1 MSRVFEELTA
11 AVYEQQNRRKREL
24 NGTAV
29 ERDLIARFHRVRQT
43 EPAFPKASSSLDN
56 STTTEGTSETIESEI
71 NPDRLEFPVNKH
83 GRDSEDRD
91 FHIKRAWVAALLAA
105 VPLIIVCYAIQKR
118 ASSAITTRNSRQ
130 QNVSAMQI
138 SDGPGLQKAGTR
150 LDESQLG
157 NVAVTDGPQVPANL
171 DSIARLL
178 QSGKLNKTWSVQ
190 VSAKTSKET
199 ADKLAQQ
206 LKSKGYAVYV
216 GQAEVKGQTYH
227 RVRIGPFSAQEEAES
242 VRQSLTPHDAY
253 RDAYLATD

>member
-43 EPAFPKASSSLDN
+43 EHAFPKASSPPNN
-56 STTTEGTSETIESEI
+56 STTNEGTSKTTESEI
-71 NPDRLEFPVNKH
+71 NPNRPEFPMNEH
-83 GRDSEDRD
+83 ERHSEDRD
-91 FHIKRAWVAALLAA
+91 FHFKRTWVAALLAA
-105 VPLIIVCYAIQKR
+105 VPLIMVCYAIQKR
-118 ASSAITTRNSRQ
+118 ASSANTTSNSRQ

-138 SDGPGLQKAGTR
+138 SDGPGLKNADTR
-150 LDESQLG
+150 PAKPELSRT
-157 NVAVTDGPQVPANL
+157 AATDARQFPAEMDL
-171 DSIARLL
+171 IAPPV
-178 QSGKLNKTWSVQ
+178 QSEKPNKTWSVQ

-206 LKSKGYAVYV
+206 LKSEGYTVYV
-216 GQAEVKGQTYH
+216 VPAEVKGQTYH

-242 VRQSLTPHDAY
+242 VRQSLTRHDAY